1 MMKKAALEEV
11 TAGNAVCINN
21 LERSI
26 SEHEN
31 NTLIAADT
39 IRNLQNVF
47 FALQESHV
55 SLVTSYP
62 LYITMES
69 NFYGFSSS

>member
-11 TAGNAVCINN
+11 TAENAVCINN

-55 SLVTSYP
+55 SVVTSYL